1 MSICHVENLS
11 KWQYVMWRN
20 FSTWQ
25 IFSPRAPPVVPM
37 TNMKYGNGSIRVDK
51 APRLRCWCWDE
62 CRDPLRAGVENVE
75 ALKSVFW
82 IWNFQCQAFVAVLY
96 TSRLHWQEIVSL
108 KSLDHLQNQNWKQGV
123 LSQTFELRKYKLFQ
137 FFARNTK
144 LLSILLYS
152 SSWDSQVLNCITQL
166 STVAVEFRSW
176 TLLLLSQQ
184 WAPSVGIILQWHK
197 SDQ

>member
-1 MSICHVENLS
+1 MIEL
-11 KWQYVMWRN
+11 
-20 FSTWQ
+20 
-25 IFSPRAPPVVPM
+25 IFIIKFCTFFGPKPELFPRQ
-37 TNMKYGNGSIRVDK
+37 G
-51 APRLRCWCWDE
+51 PRLSFWCWDE

-108 KSLDHLQNQNWKQGV
+108 KSLEHLQNQNWKQGV

-184 WAPSVGIILQWHK
+184 WAPSAGIIL
-197 SDQ
+197 